1 MLYYYCYKYRYRS
14 EIFGNFSYYVN
25 VKMAA
30 AAADDEDFFVPPLH
44 DAADEVDYASDIY
57 DASKLQLCDSTISK
71 TELGALPATKENI
84 ECAPP
89 ATETKP
95 TKQNSEEAQTRMMRH
110 NSVGGLWQHFDFTKP
125 ALICQQCVPTTGKR
139 YPDWSEFRLTSFT
152 RR

>member
-1 MLYYYCYKYRYRS
+1 M
-14 EIFGNFSYYVN
+14 
-25 VKMAA
+25 A

-44 DAADEVDYASDIY
+44 DAADEVDYASNIY

-95 TKQNSEEAQTRMMRH
+95 TKQNSEEAQTRMRH
-110 NSVGGLWQHFDFTKP
+110 TSVDEYSQHFVM
-125 ALICQQCVPTTGKR
+125 CQECVPTTGKR